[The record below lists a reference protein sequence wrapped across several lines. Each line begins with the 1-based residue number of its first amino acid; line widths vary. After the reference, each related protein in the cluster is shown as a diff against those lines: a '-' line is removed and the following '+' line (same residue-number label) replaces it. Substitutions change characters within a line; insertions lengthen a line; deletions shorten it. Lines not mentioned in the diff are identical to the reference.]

1 MKKFIF
7 LVFITLIVSGN
18 IFAQN
23 DFGFMQLLTPK
34 DYFASGNIS
43 YYYGNDG
50 GFEFWFDNASLV
62 INDFLDINKPYNN
75 APSLKKFLSNAKEV
89 LYLNDGTVVIY
100 RTNDE
105 WWNR

>member
-34 DYFASGNIS
+34 DYFASSNIS

-62 INDFLDINKPYNN
+62 INDFLDINKPSATALYKVKSEVESVIPPICQ
-75 APSLKKFLSNAKEV
+75 PSFEIN
-89 LYLNDGTVVIY
+89 I
-100 RTNDE
+100 
-105 WWNR
+105 